1 MRNMKSMPYIIGIK
15 VRIYPSADQ
24 KRIIAKNDGAAR
36 FIYNRLVARD
46 RELHSLQKVKIY
58 CEPVASRIDYLKSLG
73 TDLSDF
79 KAAYPFLED
88 PEIDSLAISNAK
100 QNYLTAWK
108 NFREVYGTSIP
119 TFHKKGYD
127 KTYQTNCQYPSGVTC
142 MDKGSVRLLD
152 DKHLKI
158 PKLGSVKFA
167 GSGML
172 QKVFRRTCE
181 TRIGTVTVSM
191 DNCGD
196 YYVSLQVGSVC
207 PFHKTFPETGDGVG
221 IDVNIKN
228 LYTDS
233 NGQEA
238 DNPKFYAKEQKQLAK
253 AQKKLARRQERAIK
267 EGRSIYKSKNYQKQR
282 LKVAKLYRT
291 IARRREDYLDVQSK
305 HLVESQDYIFAE
317 DIRTTN
323 LLKNHKLAKAI
334 ADVAWGMFLSKV
346 SYKCDFYGRLFGKV
360 PPKNTTQTCSNC
372 GHVMKDSEHLELD
385 AREWTCPECGTHHNR
400 DENSAINIKNLGK
413 TLYLPRLT

>member
-1 MRNMKSMPYIIGIK
+1 MRNMKHMTYVIGIK
-15 VRIYPSADQ
+15 VRIFPSTVQ
-24 KRIIAKNDGAAR
+24 KRIIAKNDGVTR

-46 RELHSLQKVKIY
+46 RELHSLQKVQIY

-88 PEIDSLAISNAK
+88 PEIDSLAIANAK
-100 QNYLTAWK
+100 QNYLAAWK
-108 NFREVYGTSIP
+108 NFRKVPGTSMP
-119 TFHKKGYD
+119 VFHKKWYG
-127 KTYQTNCQYPSGVTC
+127 KSYQTNRQYASGVTR

-152 DKHLKI
+152 DRHLKI

-172 QKVFRRTCE
+172 QKIFKRTCE

-196 YYVSLQVGSVC
+196 YYVSLQAGSVC
-207 PFHKTFPETGDGVG
+207 PFHKTLPDTGDGVG

-238 DNPKFYAKEQKQLAK
+238 DNPKFYTKGQKKLAK
-253 AQKKLARRQERAIK
+253 AQKKLARRKERAIK
-267 EGRSIYKSKNYQKQR
+267 EGRSIYESKNYQKQR
-282 LKVAKLYRT
+282 LKVARLCRT

-317 DIRTTN
+317 DIKTKN
-323 LLKNHKLAKAI
+323 LLKNHKLAKVI

-360 PPKNTTQTCSNC
+360 PPKSTTQMCSNC
-372 GHVMKDSEHLELD
+372 GHVMKGIEHLDLD
-385 AREWTCPECGTHHNR
+385 TREWTCPECGTHHNR
-400 DENSAINIKNLGK
+400 DKNSAINIKNLGK
-413 TLYLPRLT
+413 MIYLPETV

>member
-1 MRNMKSMPYIIGIK
+1 MRNMKSMPCIIGIK
-15 VRIYPSADQ
+15 VRIYPSTDQ

-46 RELHSLQKVKIY
+46 RELHDLQKVQIY
-58 CEPVASRIDYLKSLG
+58 CKPVADRMNYLQSLG
-73 TDLSDF
+73 TGASDL
-79 KAAYPFLED
+79 KATYPFLED
-88 PEIDSLAISNAK
+88 PEIDSLAIANAK

-108 NFREVYGTSIP
+108 NFRKVPGTSMP
-119 TFHKKGYD
+119 TFHKKGYSQS
-127 KTYQTNCQYPSGVTC
+127 YQTNCQYASGVIR

-172 QKVFRRTCE
+172 QKVFQRTCE

-196 YYVSLQVGSVC
+196 YYISLQAGSVC
-207 PFHKTFPETGDGVG
+207 PFHKELPATGDGVG

-238 DNPKFYAKEQKQLAK
+238 DNPKFYTKEQHKLTK
-253 AQKKLARRQERAIK
+253 AQIKLSRRKERAMK
-267 EGRSIYKSKNYQKQR
+267 EGRSLYNSKNYQKQR
-282 LKVAKLYRT
+282 LKVAKLHRT
-291 IARRREDYLDVQSK
+291 VTRRREDYLDVQSK

-317 DIRTTN
+317 DIRTKN
-323 LLKNHKLAKAI
+323 LLHNHSLAKAI
-334 ADVAWGMFLSKV
+334 SDVAWGMFLSKI

-372 GHVMKDSEHLELD
+372 GHVMKGSEHLDLD
-385 AREWTCPECGTHHNR
+385 TREWTCPECGMRHNR
-400 DENSAINIKNLGK
+400 DENSAVNIKNLGK
-413 TLYLPRLT
+413 QIYLPEVV

>member
-1 MRNMKSMPYIIGIK
+1 MRNMKHMTYVIGIK
-15 VRIYPSADQ
+15 VRIFPSTVQ
-24 KRIIAKNDGAAR
+24 KRIIAKNDGATR

-46 RELHSLQKVKIY
+46 RELHSLQKVQIY

-88 PEIDSLAISNAK
+88 PEIDSLAIANAK
-100 QNYLTAWK
+100 QNYLAAWK
-108 NFREVYGTSIP
+108 NFRKVPGTSIP
-119 TFHKKGYD
+119 VFHKKWYG
-127 KTYQTNCQYPSGVTC
+127 KTYQTNCQYPSGVTR

-167 GSGML
+167 GSGTL
-172 QKVFRRTCE
+172 QEVFMRTYE

-238 DNPKFYAKEQKQLAK
+238 DNPKFYAKEQKKLAK
-253 AQKKLARRQERAIK
+253 AQKKLARRKERAIK
-267 EGRSIYKSKNYQKQR
+267 EGRSIYESKNYQKQR
-282 LKVAKLYRT
+282 LKVARLCRT

-317 DIRTTN
+317 DIKTKN

-346 SYKCDFYGRLFGKV
+346 SYKCDFYGRLFEKV

-372 GHVMKDSEHLELD
+372 GHVMKGSEHLDLD
-385 AREWTCPECGTHHNR
+385 TREWTCPECGTHHNR

-413 TLYLPRLT
+413 MIYLPETV

>member
-1 MRNMKSMPYIIGIK
+1 MHNMKSMPYIIGIK
-15 VRIYPSADQ
+15 VRIYSSADQ
-24 KRIIAKNDGAAR
+24 KQIVAKNDGVAR

-58 CEPVASRIDYLKSLG
+58 CQPVADRMDYLQSLG
-73 TDLSDF
+73 TGVADF

-88 PEIDSLAISNAK
+88 PEIDSLAIANAK

-108 NFREVYGTSIP
+108 NFRKVPGTSMP
-119 TFHKKGYD
+119 VFHKNGYD
-127 KTYQTNCQYPSGVTC
+127 KSYQTNCQYASGVIR

-152 DKHLKI
+152 DRHLKI

-172 QKVFRRTCE
+172 QKIFRRTCE

-196 YYVSLQVGSVC
+196 YYVSLQAGSVC
-207 PFHKTFPETGDGVG
+207 PFHKALPDTGGGVG

-238 DNPKFYAKEQKQLAK
+238 DNPKFYTKEQKQLAK
-253 AQKKLARRQERAIK
+253 AQKKLACRKECAIK
-267 EGRSIYKSKNYQKQR
+267 EGRSLYESKNYQKQR
-282 LKVAKLYRT
+282 LKVAKLCRT
-291 IARRREDYLDVQSK
+291 IARRREDYLDIQSK

-317 DIRTTN
+317 DIKTKN
-323 LLKNHKLAKAI
+323 LLKNHKLAKTI
-334 ADVAWGMFLSKV
+334 SDVAWGMFLSKV
-346 SYKCDFYGRLFGKV
+346 SYKCDFYGRLFEKV
-360 PPKNTTQTCSNC
+360 PPKNTTQTCSSC
-372 GHVMKDSEHLELD
+372 GHVMKGSEHLDLD
-385 AREWTCPECGTHHNR
+385 IREWTCSKCGMHHNR
-400 DENSAINIKNLGK
+400 DENSAVNIKNLGK
-413 TLYLPRLT
+413 RIYLPETV

>member
-1 MRNMKSMPYIIGIK
+1 MP
-15 VRIYPSADQ
+15 V
-24 KRIIAKNDGAAR
+24 
-36 FIYNRLVARD
+36 
-46 RELHSLQKVKIY
+46 
-58 CEPVASRIDYLKSLG
+58 
-73 TDLSDF
+73 
-79 KAAYPFLED
+79 
-88 PEIDSLAISNAK
+88 
-100 QNYLTAWK
+100 
-108 NFREVYGTSIP
+108 
-119 TFHKKGYD
+119 FHKKWYG
-127 KTYQTNCQYPSGVTC
+127 KSYQTNCQYASGVTR

-152 DKHLKI
+152 DRHLKI

-172 QKVFRRTCE
+172 QKIFKRTCE

-196 YYVSLQVGSVC
+196 YYVSLQAGSVC
-207 PFHKTFPETGDGVG
+207 PFHKTLPDTGDGVG

-238 DNPKFYAKEQKQLAK
+238 DNPKFYTKGQKKLAK
-253 AQKKLARRQERAIK
+253 AQKKLARRKERAIK
-267 EGRSIYKSKNYQKQR
+267 EGRSIYESKNYQKQR
-282 LKVAKLYRT
+282 LKVARLCRT

-317 DIRTTN
+317 DIKTKN

-360 PPKNTTQTCSNC
+360 PSKNTTQTCSSC
-372 GHVMKDSEHLELD
+372 GHVMKDSEHLDLNI
-385 AREWTCPECGTHHNR
+385 REWTCPECGMHHNR
-400 DENSAINIKNLGK
+400 DENSAVNIKNLGK
-413 TLYLPRLT
+413 MIYLPETV

>member
-1 MRNMKSMPYIIGIK
+1 MRNMKSMPYVIGIK
-15 VRIYPSADQ
+15 VRIYPSIDQ

-36 FIYNRLVARD
+36 FIYNRLLARD
-46 RELHSLQKVKIY
+46 RELHSLQKVQIY
-58 CEPVASRIDYLKSLG
+58 CEPVANRIDYLKSLG
-73 TDLSDF
+73 TNLSDF
-79 KAAYPFLED
+79 KAAYPFLKD

-108 NFREVYGTSIP
+108 NFRKLHGTSMP
-119 TFHKKGYD
+119 TFHKKGYG
-127 KTYQTNCQYPSGVTC
+127 KSYQTNCQYASGVTC
-142 MDKGSVRLLD
+142 MDKGSVRLLGD
-152 DKHLKI
+152 RHLKI

-167 GSGML
+167 GSGTL
-172 QKVFRRTCE
+172 QKVFMRSCE

-196 YYVSLQVGSVC
+196 YYVSLQVSSVC
-207 PFHKTFPETGDGVG
+207 PFHKTFQDTGDGVG

-238 DNPKFYAKEQKQLAK
+238 DNPKFYAKEQKKLAK
-253 AQKKLARRQERAIK
+253 AQKKLARRKERAIK
-267 EGRSIYKSKNYQKQR
+267 EGRSIYDSKNYQKQR
-282 LKVAKLYRT
+282 LKVAELCCT

-305 HLVESQDYIFAE
+305 YLVENQDYIFAE
-317 DIRTTN
+317 DIKTKN
-323 LLKNHKLAKAI
+323 LLKNHNLAKAI
-334 ADVAWGMFLSKV
+334 TDTAWGMFLSKV

-372 GHVMKDSEHLELD
+372 GHVMKGSEHLDLD

-400 DENSAINIKNLGK
+400 DENSAINIKRLGK
-413 TLYLPRLT
+413 NIYLPEPV